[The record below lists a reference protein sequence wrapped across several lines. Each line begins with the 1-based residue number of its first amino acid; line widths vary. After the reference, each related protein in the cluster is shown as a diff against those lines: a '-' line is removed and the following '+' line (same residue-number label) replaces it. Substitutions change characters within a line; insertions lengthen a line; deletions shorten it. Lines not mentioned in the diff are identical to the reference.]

1 MYKNGVTLRDYQ
13 QDVKSRL
20 FEAWQHE
27 RSVMVQMPTGTG
39 KTHVLAAVIKDFL
52 QDNAQNPQAEV
63 WIIAHRRELVV
74 QIEETVAKYGICKDD
89 GWIRVMSIQWLV
101 RHWDD
106 VGGTPLL
113 IVIDEAH
120 HALADS
126 YKELWKRYPDAR
138 KLGMTATPCRM
149 NHKGFTYLF
158 DVLVTSWSIAEFI
171 EKGYLSA
178 FDYVSI
184 KQGSDEQ
191 RLIGLLEKRGADGDY
206 QIKEMDSLLNRDTS
220 ICRLY
225 GSMARF
231 AAGKKGIVYAISIE
245 HARRIAEY
253 YSSQGVVA
261 VSIDS
266 ETPIAERKQMVED
279 FKAGKIKVLVNVDVF
294 SEGFDCPDV
303 EFVQMARPT
312 LSLSKYLQQVGRGL
326 RKSEGKE
333 TCVLIDN
340 VGLYRVFG
348 LPTVAC
354 DWNLMFH
361 GEVSGKGMRTA
372 ERQNNR
378 NVPDISVGEVR
389 QDCDMEVI
397 VSHSGLLPVIEK
409 QKEIERLSLP
419 EAQEIKVWQDKC
431 TGLWG
436 LMAGRRKIT
445 EAVFMT
451 VFDIQYGMAAVRY
464 RDNHCDLISSLGESL
479 GLKKHYRS
487 MKFAKKHF
495 LIVQRADGKSS
506 FIDLYNLK
514 EYSEKPQVKC
524 FGNIEMLKIRS
535 TYYSRTKNRYVN
547 NRNINDNYIRDCK
560 FYVQIFDCQ
569 IPDYYYVGKSYEKGY
584 RCGYVCLFSGDYETF
599 YWIYSKLAD
608 GSIIVTD
615 SKGMCYHAVAG
626 KGRKYIGCFDSDTAG
641 ERCLAEIHRITKH
654 ADDTC
659 RLMEQRKKREILD
672 LSDAAVPF
680 RSGMRWGLR
689 VGERITVPPIYRN
702 VKSPVGRYCAVEK
715 NYGQWGVI
723 ALDGTLM
730 VEPRYSDIEINIQGI
745 VTGTKITGS
754 KVSVKL
760 P

>member
-106 VGGTPLL
+106 AGGTPLL

-149 NHKGFTYLF
+149 SHKGFTYLF

-266 ETPIAERKQMVED
+266 KTPIAERKQMVED

-326 RKSEGKE
+326 RRVEGKNS
-333 TCVLIDN
+333 CMMIDN
-340 VGLYRVFG
+340 VGLYRIFG
-348 LPTVAC
+348 LPTSTW
-354 DWNLMFH
+354 DWDAMFR
-361 GEVSGKGMRTA
+361 GDIAGKGVHFSRIKQISSLSRLQPYA
-372 ERQNNR
+372 VE
-378 NVPDISVGEVR
+378 PDLGVGMVIS
-389 QDCDMEVI
+389 
-397 VSHSGLLPVIEK
+397 H
-409 QKEIERLSLP
+409 ERLQAELK
-419 EAQEIKVWQDKC
+419 EQEHTSASQSRATVAFKAWQDKDS
-431 TGLWG
+431 GLWG
-436 LMAGRRKIT
+436 LKHGDGKIT
-445 EAVFMT
+445 DAIFMS
-451 VFDIQYGMAAVRY
+451 VLDIGYDMAAVSMLNGR
-464 RDNHCDLISSLGESL
+464 CGLVDLSGKVIWE
-479 GLKKHYRS
+479 KKNCRS
-487 MKFAKKHF
+487 MKFIKDCF
-495 LIVQRADGKSS
+495 LVADLQRGSRVY
-506 FIDLYNLK
+506 IDLHSFKAYNIKPEIKRYGNVELLK
-514 EYSEKPQVKC
+514 V
-524 FGNIEMLKIRS
+524 GHL
-535 TYYSRTKNRYVN
+535 YYSRTKKVYVTGL
-547 NRNINDNYIRDCK
+547 NIDSFRVPRRD
-560 FYVQIFDCQ
+560 FYLTLFDINVPRECMRDEILQ
-569 IPDYYYVGKSYEKGY
+569 DECNTGYACLLADDYDS
-584 RCGYVCLFSGDYETF
+584 F
-599 YWIYSKLAD
+599 YWMCRVLEDA
-608 GSIIVTD
+608 SIIVRD
-615 SKGMCYHAVAG
+615 DNGRYYHVEEG
-626 KGRKYIGCFDSDTAG
+626 KGKRFIGCNSAG
-641 ERCLAEIHRITKH
+641 ECLDEINRLSERAKENVRILQTEK
-654 ADDTC
+654 C
-659 RLMEQRKKREILD
+659 RKRQKLLNDING
-672 LSDAAVPF
+672 AVPYK
-680 RSGMRWGLR
+680 SGEKWGLKVGNR
-689 VGERITVPPIYRN
+689 VVVPPVYRN
-702 VKSPVGRYCAVEK
+702 IQSPVGRYCAVEK
-715 NYGQWGVI
+715 YYSQWGII
-723 ALDGTLM
+723 ALDGT
-730 VEPRYSDIEINIQGI
+730 VIIEPKYTKINIDENGTALI
-745 VTGTKITGS
+745 TFVTGK
-754 KVSVKL
+754 KKQVKL
-760 P
+760 R